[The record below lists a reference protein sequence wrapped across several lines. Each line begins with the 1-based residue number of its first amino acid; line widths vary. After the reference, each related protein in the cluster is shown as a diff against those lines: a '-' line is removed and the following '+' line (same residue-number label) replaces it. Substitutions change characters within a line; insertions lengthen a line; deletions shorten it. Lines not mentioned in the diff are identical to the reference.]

1 LAPNYLITLA
11 AVDLTDLDM
20 WARAVPYGEFGRLR
34 REAPVAWSADE
45 VSGFWPVSRYADIVA
60 ASRDVATFS
69 VLAAAV
75 AVYEHFI
82 TGLTAD
88 VLDRMP
94 PPGEAFDFVDAVAKE
109 AHRVHVRPDPDPDPA
124 P

>member
-1 LAPNYLITLA
+1 
-11 AVDLTDLDM
+11 M

-34 REAPVAWSADE
+34 REAPVAWSAGE
-45 VSGFWPVSRYADIVA
+45 GSGFWSVSRYADIVA
-60 ASRDVATFS
+60 ATFS

-82 TGLTAD
+82 TGLTEE

-109 AHRVHVRPDPDPDPA
+109 AHRVQVDPDPIFVIGRWGRNWGGWVRRGCSRRW
-124 P
+124 

>member
-11 AVDLTDLDM
+11 AIDLTDLDM

-34 REAPVAWSADE
+34 REAP
-45 VSGFWPVSRYADIVA
+45 
-60 ASRDVATFS
+60 
-69 VLAAAV
+69 V

-94 PPGEAFDFVDAVAKE
+94 PPGEAFDFVDAMAKE
-109 AHRVHVRPDPDPDPA
+109 AHRVRVRPDPA

>member
-1 LAPNYLITLA
+1 
-11 AVDLTDLDM
+11 M
-20 WARAVPYGEFGRLR
+20 
-34 REAPVAWSADE
+34 
-45 VSGFWPVSRYADIVA
+45 SRYADIVA

-94 PPGEAFDFVDAVAKE
+94 PPGRPSTSFDAVAKE
-109 AHRVHVRPDPDPDPA
+109 AHPVQVRPDPDPA